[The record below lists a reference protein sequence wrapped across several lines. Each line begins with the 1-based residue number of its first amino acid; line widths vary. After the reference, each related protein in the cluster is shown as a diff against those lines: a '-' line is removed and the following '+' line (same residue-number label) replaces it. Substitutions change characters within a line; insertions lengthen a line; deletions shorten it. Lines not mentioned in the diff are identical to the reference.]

1 MIKRSLMKFWKFT
14 TLNDS
19 LQIKRSL
26 PRLSGRDQPDTSSLK
41 FWDFCRNKD
50 EEEEEEEEEES
61 AWPSG
66 Y

>member
-1 MIKRSLMKFWKFT
+1 MIHFKL
-14 TLNDS
+14 
-19 LQIKRSL
+19 KRSL

-50 EEEEEEEEEES
+50 EEEEEEEEEEES

>member
-1 MIKRSLMKFWKFT
+1 MKFWKFT

-26 PRLSGRDQPDTSSLK
+26 PRLSGCDQPDTSSLK